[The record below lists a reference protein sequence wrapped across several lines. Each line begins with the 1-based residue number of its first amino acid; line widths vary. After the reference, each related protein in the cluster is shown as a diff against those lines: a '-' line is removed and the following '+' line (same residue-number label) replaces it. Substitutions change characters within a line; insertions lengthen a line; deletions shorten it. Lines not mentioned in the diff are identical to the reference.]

1 MAFSQIRDQ
10 THVLL
15 TGRWILNQWTTRE
28 VLHILFHIF
37 FHVVYHRILNKVP
50 WAIQWDLVVYPQD
63 LLAGL
68 FSPRI
73 KQVTGLKRKSN
84 DFLSVVLWGFC
95 RNLNRERRVLMLRL
109 TTRRILRDS
118 VSFKN
123 ILQSWVNKRRQGE
136 SILVAWVWIWGS
148 LAKYLQGPL
157 PFINHTMN
165 NSECRA
171 TGCKKQGRDGSLDAL
186 WVTVAAWTRQTKLA
200 SAPACREAHF
210 WMDQPFPRA
219 GDGAPHLHRVK
230 SLHAIPWSAIVRKMG
245 GAKTERTKLFFFFF
259 TFPAEAV
266 NIGSYGRCSW
276 DFSRLF

>member
-1 MAFSQIRDQ
+1 
-10 THVLL
+10 
-15 TGRWILNQWTTRE
+15 
-28 VLHILFHIF
+28 
-37 FHVVYHRILNKVP
+37 
-50 WAIQWDLVVYPQD
+50 
-63 LLAGL
+63 
-68 FSPRI
+68 
-73 KQVTGLKRKSN
+73 
-84 DFLSVVLWGFC
+84 
-95 RNLNRERRVLMLRL
+95 MLRL

-123 ILQSWVNKRRQGE
+123 ILQSWVNKRKQGE

-148 LAKYLQGPL
+148 LAKYLQRPL

-165 NSECRA
+165 NSEYRA
-171 TGCKKQGRDGSLDAL
+171 SGCKKQGRDGSLDAL
-186 WVTVAAWTRQTKLA
+186 WVTVAAWTRQTKLP

-219 GDGAPHLHRVK
+219 GDGAPHLHRVE

-245 GAKTERTKLFFFFF
+245 GAKTERTKIFFFFF